1 MSGKPYFA
9 VIDFEATCWEDERRA
24 DQEVIECGCVTM
36 ERESGKLIGEFS
48 TFIRPVRYPTLSD
61 YCSALTGISQRD
73 VDTAPTFPYALGML
87 VDWLEDPLQYSF
99 CAWGEFDRFILRA
112 ACRFHRVPFPFDD
125 EFVDIKP
132 VFIENVAG
140 RSVPLQRALDM
151 LGLEHEGRLH
161 RAVDDAR
168 NTARIWGELIRGIL

>member
-9 VIDFEATCWEDERRA
+9 VIDFEATCWEEERPA

-36 ERESGKLIGEFS
+36 ERETRRLTGEFS
-48 TFIRPVRYPTLSD
+48 TYVRPVRYPDLSD
-61 YCSALTGISQRD
+61 YCSALTGITQTD
-73 VDTAPTFPYALGML
+73 VDTAPTFPYALGMM
-87 VDWLEDPLQYSF
+87 VDWLGDPLQYTF
-99 CAWGEFDRFILRA
+99 CAWGDFDRYILRA

-125 EFVDIKP
+125 EYIDIKP

-151 LGLEHEGRLH
+151 LGLEPEGRLH

-168 NTARIWGELIRGIL
+168 NTARIWAELLRGII